1 MARVVKLQV
10 LRGLQAKVG
19 DPALPLAQAA
29 KDLLM
34 PLVMGDTRPEPHVLP
49 EEVKTPITLWLSDA
63 EEARVREQA
72 DAAGAPSMGIYLSRL
87 LHAVISDPATAER
100 YAIDRVTQAVG
111 KPSRP
116 AQREFSDAIAKALA
130 KAPAHSVIL
139 AEAAT
144 GIGKSLG
151 FLAVALETLERDP
164 QRSVI
169 VSAPAYSVLHQ
180 SFADWRAIAAGLP
193 GVPEAVMVMGQQ
205 EFVSE
210 FALAA
215 LLNEITDEERA
226 TWGNAAA
233 AWMAAGAPSP
243 AASGLTQAWTQAGL
257 REVCPEFPHA
267 DTVRVTTDAAESDAG
282 RASYRA
288 QFEVL
293 DDAGNKTCPRVV
305 FCTHSMLAIDVKLR
319 RMAAQRAFR
328 ESHGISAGA
337 LAWNEIEALRAQP
350 QAEGAGLVQSSYQAQ
365 NDLLRLLDED
375 EDAASAGRLP
385 DNALVIV
392 DEAHLLEESFART
405 FANGESVWRLTS
417 AARTLAESPALSG
430 TKRAALRAALVKL
443 TEARDRLQLLGVQTG
458 GVSDRVVTRSPN
470 GETGDGEVLDALD
483 DLHAAL
489 APFVGKQAQFKRGAS
504 DVDGER
510 ARTRIRRAVEALDV
524 GLRSNAE
531 QLGVGMRISWSPTL
545 AWPSFEAGRLDVTGP
560 LDFLW
565 SNFAAQSVCVSATL
579 MTGTGIDPAAA
590 IQRILGIRPNRGIVL
605 KPIHPVWVTL
615 PVEVR
620 TPPAPDARPHSE
632 WLSYPRADQNGRRP
646 EAELQV
652 WHQEV
657 ADYIAE
663 ILIDNEARQRGGVL
677 VLLTSHA
684 DRDAISQRL
693 VARMGADAVV
703 TQESG
708 RPMDAV
714 KADFLARRRRG
725 VIAALIGVGACWTG
739 LDLSDPDP
747 SIPPERDQVITDLV
761 IPRLP
766 IGTNRTLTHLARKR
780 RLDGIG
786 GRSQKAEMIAT
797 AVTLRQGV
805 GRLVRRQGVTARVL
819 HMLDGRLTRT
829 DGAWPSYRGLADRIL
844 GVYPNRVSIRPYKPL
859 SP

>member
-34 PLVMGDTRPEPHVLP
+34 PLVMSDTRPEPQTLP

-87 LHAVISDPATAER
+87 LHAAISDPATAER

-116 AQREFSDAIAKALA
+116 AQREFSVAIAKALVN
-130 KAPAHSVIL
+130 APARSVIL

-151 FLAVALETLERDP
+151 VLAVALEALERDAE
-164 QRSVI
+164 QAVI

-180 SFADWRAIAAGLP
+180 SFADWRAIASALP
-193 GVPEAVMVMGQQ
+193 NVPEAVMVMGQQ

-210 FALAA
+210 HALAA
-215 LLNEITDEERA
+215 LLNELTDEERTA
-226 TWGNAAA
+226 WGNAAA
-233 AWMAAGAPSP
+233 AWMAAGALSP
-243 AASGLTQAWTQAGL
+243 AGSGLTQAWTQAGL
-257 REVCPEFPHA
+257 REACPEFPHA
-267 DTVRVTTDAAESDAG
+267 DTVRVTSDSAESDAG
-282 RASYRA
+282 RAAYRG

-293 DDAGNKTCPRVV
+293 DDAGKATRPRVV
-305 FCTHSMLAIDVKLR
+305 FCTHSMLAVEVKLR

-328 ESHGISAGA
+328 EAHGVSAGTR
-337 LAWNEIEALRAQP
+337 AWNEVEALRAKP
-350 QAEGAGLVQSSYQAQ
+350 PAESAAPLQSSYQAQ

-405 FANGESVWRLTS
+405 FANGESVWRLTT
-417 AARTLAESPALSG
+417 AARTLAESPALSEA
-430 TKRAALRAALVKL
+430 KRAALRGALGKL
-443 TEARDRLQLLGVQTG
+443 TEARDRLRLLGVQSG
-458 GVSDRVVTRSPN
+458 GATDRVVTRSPN
-470 GETGDGEVLDALD
+470 VEAGDSEVLDALGA
-483 DLHAAL
+483 LHAAL
-489 APFVGKQAQFKRGAS
+489 APFAGKLAQFKRGANDS
-504 DVDGER
+504 EAER

-524 GLRSNAE
+524 GLRPNAE
-531 QLGVGMRISWSPTL
+531 QLGVGLRISWSPTL
-545 AWPSFEAGRLDVTGP
+545 AWPSFEAGRLDVSGP

-565 SNFAAQSVCVSATL
+565 SNFARHSVCVSATL

-605 KPIHPVWVTL
+605 HPIHPTWVTL

-620 TPPAPDARPHSE
+620 TPPAIEGRPHPE
-632 WLSYPRADQNGRRP
+632 WLSYPRADANGRRP

-652 WHQEV
+652 WYQEV

-663 ILIDNEARQRGGVL
+663 ILIENEARQRGGVL

-693 VARMGADAVV
+693 VARMGTDPVV
-703 TQESG
+703 TQDPG

-725 VIAALIGVGACWTG
+725 VVAALLGVGACWTG

-747 SIPPERDQVITDLV
+747 SIPPERDQVITDLM

-844 GVYPNRVSIRPYKPL
+844 GVYPNRVWIRPRKPIEL
-859 SP
+859 